1 MLFRS
6 FARLTEDYDADR
18 HVVPPDRLIELRYED
33 LIKDPIATMRD
44 IYARLDIGDFAAA
57 EAPMQA
63 YLDAQ
68 KEHRV
73 SEYEMPPE
81 LKRKVVERLAPYID
95 RFFYREAVTRELNK
109 SSPAKPVREPQPS

>member
-1 MLFRS
+1 
-6 FARLTEDYDADR
+6 
-18 HVVPPDRLIELRYED
+18 
-33 LIKDPIATMRD
+33 MRD

-81 LKRKVVERLAPYID
+81 LKRKVVDRLAPYID
-95 RFFYREAVTRELNK
+95 RFGYREAVTRELAK
-109 SSPAKPVREPQPS
+109 GVPAKPVPEPQVS